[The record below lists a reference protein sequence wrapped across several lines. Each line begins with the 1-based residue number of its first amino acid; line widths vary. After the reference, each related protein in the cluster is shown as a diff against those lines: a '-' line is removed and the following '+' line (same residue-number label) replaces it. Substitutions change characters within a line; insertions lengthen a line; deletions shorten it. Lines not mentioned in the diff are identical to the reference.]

1 MVTLSTALA
10 SYSTSPIDKCS
21 YGHNGR
27 SPYDPQGSRDS
38 GTQRS
43 VSEFP
48 VHGSLSHSGTRP
60 LGYEQSCK
68 RLSDSVVDGQSPSYH
83 TDNGHNHVTDF
94 VLNQALQA
102 YHNHVTDFVVNQA
115 LQAYQHMESYPTKTV
130 TFHRHYFLPGLPRLI
145 RQRCDSPNT
154 PLMRKEALLTSVLLI
169 IPAHTTSR
177 YIAWIP
183 TLRYL
188 IILLRNTAGTKLP
201 RVTTAMLRLIV

>member
-1 MVTLSTALA
+1 MVTLSTAG
-10 SYSTSPIDKCS
+10 YSTSPIDKCS
-21 YGHNGR
+21 YGHSR
-27 SPYDPQGSRDS
+27 SPYDPQRCRDS
-38 GTQRS
+38 GAQRS

-48 VHGSLSHSGTRP
+48 VHGSLSHSGARP
-60 LGYEQSCK
+60 PGYEQSRK
-68 RLSDSVVDGQSPSYH
+68 RLLDSINQSPSYR
-83 TDNGHNHVTDF
+83 TDDGHNHVTDF
-94 VLNQALQA
+94 VL
-102 YHNHVTDFVVNQA
+102 NQA

>member
-1 MVTLSTALA
+1 MVTLSTA

-21 YGHNGR
+21 YGHNGW

-38 GTQRS
+38 GAQRS

-48 VHGSLSHSGTRP
+48 VHGSLSHSSTRP

-68 RLSDSVVDGQSPSYH
+68 RLSDSVVNDQSPYH
-83 TDNGHNHVTDF
+83 TDDGHNHVTDF

-102 YHNHVTDFVVNQA
+102 YHNHVTDFVMNQA
-115 LQAYQHMESYPTKTV
+115 LQAYQHMESYPTKMV
-130 TFHRHYFLPGLPRLI
+130 TFHQHYFLPGLPRLI
-145 RQRCDSPNT
+145 RQCCDSPNT
-154 PLMRKEALLTSVLLI
+154 PLTCKEALLTSVLLI
-169 IPAHTTSR
+169 MPARTTSR

-183 TLRYL
+183 TLQYL
-188 IILLRNTAGTKLP
+188 IILLQNTAMRAGTKLP

>member
-102 YHNHVTDFVVNQA
+102 Y
-115 LQAYQHMESYPTKTV
+115 QHMEGYPTTMV
-130 TFHRHYFLPGLPRLI
+130 TFHQHYFLPGLPKLI
-145 RQRCDSPNT
+145 RQHRDSPNT
-154 PLMRKEALLTSVLLI
+154 PLTRKAALLTSVLLI
-169 IPAHTTSR
+169 LPARTTSR
-177 YIAWIP
+177 SITWIP

-188 IILLRNTAGTKLP
+188 IILLLNIAMRAGTRLP